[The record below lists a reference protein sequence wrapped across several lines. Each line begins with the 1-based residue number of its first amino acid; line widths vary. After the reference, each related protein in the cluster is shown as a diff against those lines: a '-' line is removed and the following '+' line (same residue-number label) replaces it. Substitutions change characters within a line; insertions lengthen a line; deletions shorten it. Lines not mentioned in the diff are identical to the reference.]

1 MIAIS
6 SFKPFSKCTDE
17 IAQNQV
23 KAFKSWL
30 TVFERIV
37 YFGDSCDALESCK
50 TEFVPTSGKPSIR
63 RLAIHAHLFGTWSA
77 IINSDII
84 VSEKLKEVERKLN
97 DLHCECA
104 ISKRWCTKQGTIIDN
119 GLDFFCAVPEV
130 WKRLAIRIPEEFT
143 LGRIAWDQWT
153 LGWMVANYGRK
164 CADVSPASI
173 CWHPPHSGREDQNWD
188 IPTDDK
194 YLKQFFWPTMYVT

>member
-30 TVFERIV
+30 PVFERIIF
-37 YFGDSCDALESCK
+37 FGERCSELDSCK
-50 TEFVPTSGKPSIR
+50 TEFVPCDSKPSIR
-63 RLAIHAHLFGTWSA
+63 RMAELASRFQGWVA
-77 IINSDII
+77 ILNSDII
-84 VSEKLKEVERKLN
+84 TNSKLREVERKLN

-130 WKRLAIRIPEEFT
+130 WKRLASRIPEEFT
-143 LGRIAWDQWT
+143 LGRIAWDQYV
-153 LGWMVANYGRK
+153 LGFFCKNYGRK
-164 CADVSPASI
+164 CADLSPAKI
-173 CWHPPHSGREDQNWD
+173 CWHPPHGGREDQNWD
-188 IPTDDK
+188 IPVEDK
-194 YLKQFFWPTMYVT
+194 LLKTFFWPTITVY